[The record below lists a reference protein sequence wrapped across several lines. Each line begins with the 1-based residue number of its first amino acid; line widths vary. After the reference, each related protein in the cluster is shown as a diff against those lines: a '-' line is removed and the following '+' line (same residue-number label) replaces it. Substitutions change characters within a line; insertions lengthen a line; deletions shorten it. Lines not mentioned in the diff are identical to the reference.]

1 MLNLIAF
8 TELVEATAQYHR
20 DLLVLENNLDVS
32 MESNWMTSIMGRNVR
47 ALSRAFHPDAHF
59 YGCNYNE
66 LTSVQVE
73 KIEEL
78 LQYLIYSWDGA
89 RACPQFVVY
98 ERTPEQTSAVQ
109 MYCQSIEDAYKII
122 VDYVEHSQDDVT
134 WKFEELPGDTKTAE

>member
-32 MESNWMTSIMGRNVR
+32 MESNWMTRIMDRNVR
-47 ALSRAFHPDAHF
+47 ALSRAFHPDTQF
-59 YGCNYNE
+59 YGCCDNE

-73 KIEEL
+73 KIEGL

-98 ERTPEQTSAVQ
+98 ERTPAVQ
-109 MYCQSIEDAYKII
+109 MPCQSIEDAYKII
-122 VDYVEHSQDDVT
+122 VDYVEHFQDAVT
-134 WKFEELPGDTKTAE
+134 WKFEELPGDAETQN